1 MSVKIYTRCGDTG
14 DTDLFGGV
22 RVAKSN
28 PQVKA
33 YGDLDLANTAIG
45 LAYSCAGVSAWSKA
59 VLTEIMK
66 LMFCAGAEVATAP
79 KEKAQ
84 VLLSHH
90 LKNYIGDQHVIR
102 LENLIDEIDLKLS
115 PQKSFILPCGSDQ
128 AARLHWART
137 MVRKAEITLIELAEG
152 GHEVRPEIIS
162 FINRL
167 SDLLFMMARL
177 ANCEA
182 GCPDILWNGLLD

>member
-1 MSVKIYTRCGDTG
+1 MSVKIYTRQGDTG
-14 DTDLFGGV
+14 YTDLFGGL
-22 RVAKSN
+22 RVSKAN

-59 VLTEIMK
+59 VLLEIMK
-66 LMFCAGAEVATAP
+66 LMFSAGAEIATAP
-79 KEKAQ
+79 KEKARI
-84 VLLSHH
+84 LLSHH
-90 LKNYIGDQHVIR
+90 LKNYINDQHISR
-102 LENLIDEIDLKLS
+102 LENLIDEIDLKLA
-115 PQKSFILPCGSDQ
+115 PQKSFILPCGNDQ

-137 MVRKAEITLIELAEG
+137 MVRKSEISLVELAES
-152 GHEVRPEIIS
+152 GHQVRLEIIK

-177 ANCEA
+177 ANWEA
-182 GCPDILWNGLLD
+182 GDLDLLWNGAC